1 MLERFVVAQRK
12 NQKWQAGYWI
22 QQVVVKIPFEVQPDA
37 LDWVEYMKSH
47 ASLVLPPVSVQ

>member
-22 QQVVVKIPFEVQPDA
+22 QQAVVKIPFEVQPDA